1 MPIRSN
7 LKRLVTLMLCALCV
21 LSALTSCF
29 YLPDAEEK
37 YDVTFY
43 DTYAVKDY
51 NLFYLDAN
59 AHDGMIKTKSDQEYD
74 WDRLY
79 VATIPETSE
88 AQFVIGIRETYYI
101 TGGNS
106 NHFCI
111 YQSKDAPIPRKD
123 WTFSEIKIIKNDWV
137 GGPSRS
143 NPNYKSY
150 YRDMIEG
157 SSYDYSWLESG
168 ADPVLA
174 EELHT
179 SFGSALIKNS
189 EKKCRTIIAEK
200 PDKGSY
206 QYYIL
211 CVTFEENPHMAWMAT
226 IYVADDGYYLGRFNE
241 ERDTEHFY
249 AMGESWN
256 LLLEE
261 MIHGMEQ
268 FETDTAESE

>member
-29 YLPDAEEK
+29 YLPDTEEK

-143 NPNYKSY
+143 NPSYKSY

-179 SFGSALIKNS
+179 SFGSALIKSS
-189 EKKCRTIIAEK
+189 EKKCKTIIAEK

-249 AMGESWN
+249 AMGDQWN

-261 MIHGMEQ
+261 LLHGMEQ

>member
-1 MPIRSN
+1 MFVRST
-7 LKRLVTLMLCALCV
+7 LKKMVTLMLCALCV

-29 YLPDAEEK
+29 YLPDTEEK

-59 AHDGMIKTKSDQEYD
+59 DYDGMIKTKPDQEFD

-137 GGPSRS
+137 GGPDRC

-179 SFGSALIKNS
+179 SFGSALIKSS

-200 PDKGSY
+200 PEKGPY

-211 CVTFEENPHMAWMAT
+211 CVTFKENPHMAWMAT

-241 ERDTEHFY
+241 EKDTEHFY

-261 MIHGMEQ
+261 MIHGMEP
-268 FETDTAESE
+268 

>member
-1 MPIRSN
+1 MLFNSAIKKLSICITCVTC
-7 LKRLVTLMLCALCV
+7 LSLV
-21 LSALTSCF
+21 LTSCF
-29 YLPDAEEK
+29 YVPDTDAK

-43 DTYAVKDY
+43 DTYVVKDY

-59 AHDGMIKTKSDQEYD
+59 AYDGMIKTKSDQEFD

-88 AQFVIGIRETYYI
+88 AQFVIGIRETYYV

-123 WTFSEIKIIKNDWV
+123 WTFSEIKIIKYDLC
-137 GGPSRS
+137 GGPYRS

-157 SSYDYSWLESG
+157 SSCDYSWLESG

-200 PDKGSY
+200 PEKGPY

-226 IYVADDGYYLGRFNE
+226 IYVANDGYYLGRFNE
-241 ERDTEHFY
+241 EGDTEHFY

-261 MIHGMEQ
+261 MIHGMEP
-268 FETDTAESE
+268 

>member
-1 MPIRSN
+1 MLLNSTMKKLSIYITC
-7 LKRLVTLMLCALCV
+7 VTCLSLV
-21 LSALTSCF
+21 LSSCF
-29 YLPDAEEK
+29 YVPDADAK
-37 YDVTFY
+37 YDASFY

-189 EKKCRTIIAEK
+189 EKNAEQLSLKNRRRALTNTIFCVLPLKKI
-200 PDKGSY
+200 PIWRGWQPSML
-206 QYYIL
+206 QMMVTIL
-211 CVTFEENPHMAWMAT
+211 DVSMKKEIQSTFTRWENPG
-226 IYVADDGYYLGRFNE
+226 IF
-241 ERDTEHFY
+241 
-249 AMGESWN
+249 SWRR
-256 LLLEE
+256 
-261 MIHGMEQ
+261 
-268 FETDTAESE
+268 